1 MILAFSSERE
11 SKTYIK
17 SISFSVLPHVWE
29 VLWFMC
35 WGKTCIPQ
43 LACGG
48 QRMISGVGPHLPP
61 YLRYGLLLFTT
72 GYTRLAIHERFAS
85 LHLSS
90 SQRITELQILVLPYS
105 DEVGSGDPVSGLT
118 LLLQA
123 FLSYLPR
130 LWISFSVQ
138 QVHSMIQRT
147 FWPIIYS
154 LD

>member
-1 MILAFSSERE
+1 
-11 SKTYIK
+11 
-17 SISFSVLPHVWE
+17 
-29 VLWFMC
+29 
-35 WGKTCIPQ
+35 
-43 LACGG
+43 
-48 QRMISGVGPHLPP
+48 MISGVGPHLPP